1 MKHLSNTR
9 RRRQHPR
16 RAQGM
21 TEYIIIVGL
30 VAVALITAVNQYSFR
45 VDEAI
50 QGTTGAMN
58 NRVTGQMTG
67 GGNPPPPQPPA
78 GAPQQ
83 LGTLANGTPV
93 MGVRQGNTWT
103 NRTVNGQPYD
113 PAVHGPIN

>member
-9 RRRQHPR
+9 RRRQHLR
-16 RAQGM
+16 RGQGM

-67 GGNPPPPQPPA
+67 GGNPPPQPPA

-113 PAVHGPIN
+113 PAVHGPIQ